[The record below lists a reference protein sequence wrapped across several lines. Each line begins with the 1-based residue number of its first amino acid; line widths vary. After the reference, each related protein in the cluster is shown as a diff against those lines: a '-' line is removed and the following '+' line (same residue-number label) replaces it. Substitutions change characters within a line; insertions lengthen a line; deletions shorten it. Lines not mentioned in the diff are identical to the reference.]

1 MYKKYFKRLLDILL
15 ALTIL
20 IGFWWV
26 YLIVGGLVKLKL
38 GSPIL
43 FKQQR
48 PGKNGKIFTIYKFR
62 SMKNIQDTQEEDLIR
77 QGKERRSTYDE
88 KRLTEFGKLLRLLS
102 LDEIPEVWNV
112 LKGDMSFV
120 GPRPLLIDY
129 LAHYSPEQARRHE
142 VKPGIT
148 GWAQVN
154 GRDSIPWKEKFRL
167 DVEYV
172 KNYSFTMD
180 MKILLLTVKKVFLRE
195 DVSPDGEAT
204 VDDFRGNE
212 PE

>member
-1 MYKKYFKRLLDILL
+1 MYKKKFKRLIDILL

-26 YLIVGGLVKLKL
+26 YLIVGILVKLKL

-62 SMKNIQDTQEEDLIR
+62 SMKNIQDVEEENLIR

-112 LKGDMSFV
+112 LKGDMSLV

-129 LAHYSPEQARRHE
+129 LAHYSPEQARRHD

-154 GRDSIPWKEKFRL
+154 GRDSISWEEKFRL

-172 KNYSFTMD
+172 DNYSFTMD
-180 MKILLLTVKKVFLRE
+180 MKILLLTIKKVFLRE
-195 DVSPDGEAT
+195 DTSPEGEAT
-204 VDDFRGNE
+204 VDDFRGNNLE
-212 PE
+212 